1 MKFIPTRSGTLSL
14 KTEHLVHAVIIF
26 TGISSVATQLLTIRE
41 FLARFTGNEF
51 VIAMVFFN
59 WLVAGGLGTLLAMV
73 FHERDGNPTLSKL
86 ALLSFAAAALPAV
99 QIFVIRTAKDLFFL
113 PGTAAGFYEI
123 FAYTVLTTG
132 VYCLLIGFVLP
143 FSLYVLRRI
152 SPGYP
157 GALVYITDN
166 IGDITGG
173 AVFSFV
179 LVTLVTPFQAILV
192 TGLPLVC
199 FSVCLFFAPA
209 QKKKPAGAGR
219 WSIRIF
225 ACFIAVG
232 ILACGPVIERG
243 SLSKAGDSL
252 VHYKE
257 SRFGRITVHKSA
269 GQHTLFMDGIPV
281 AGSGNTREAEE
292 SAHYPLAQIDQAEN
306 ILLIS
311 AVSEI
316 FREIQKHR
324 PSSVD
329 YVEIDPELTHAMFRY
344 DLLERTPF
352 VRVIHRDAVA
362 FLEQTDKMY
371 DAVIMCLPEPATF
384 QLNRFFTGSFFSTVK
399 RHLAPGGVFSFTLP
413 GFDNYMASMDAKIL
427 SSVYNTVSR
436 VFETTELLPGGRIF
450 FLCSDEDIRTDIPS
464 LLEQKGISTSYI
476 DYYFSGDIT
485 PERMNYLDARIDPS
499 IRENSLLRPTLMTL
513 VFSRWFTVFSGHP
526 AFFYSGAA
534 LFLFVYFFRI
544 SRADFV
550 LFSTAFANMGS
561 EILAIF
567 AFQIFLGYVYVKVG
581 MIVTAFLAGLLPGA
595 VLGVRA
601 KAGVSKKRIQ
611 TLDYLIILLIVLFAA
626 VIYQAGSSVPDAG
639 YLLFGFSLSFA
650 CGFQFSDILRYAG
663 DKSGR
668 VASAFSADLVG
679 AAFGALLTSTLL
691 IPYTGLAG
699 AAGVLI
705 FLKIVSLVLFRGKT

>member
-1 MKFIPTRSGTLSL
+1 MNQR
-14 KTEHLVHAVIIF
+14 TEYLIHAVVIF
-26 TGISSVATQLLTIRE
+26 TGISSVTTQLLTIRE

-51 VIAMVFFN
+51 VISMVFFT
-59 WLVAGGLGTLLAMV
+59 WLTAGGLGTLLAMV
-73 FHERDGNPTLSKL
+73 IHEKGVKPTISKL
-86 ALLSFAAAALPAV
+86 GLLSFAVAALPAV
-99 QIFVIRTAKDLFFL
+99 QIFVIRTAKDFFFL
-113 PGTAAGFYEI
+113 PGTAVGFYEI
-123 FAYTVLTTG
+123 FAYTILTTG

-166 IGDITGG
+166 IGDVTGG
-173 AVFSFV
+173 AVFSLV

-199 FSVCLFFAPA
+199 FSVCLFFAPV

-219 WSIRIF
+219 WSIRIL

-232 ILACGPVIERG
+232 ILACSPVIERS
-243 SLSKAGDSL
+243 SLCKAGDSL

-269 GQHTLFMDGIPV
+269 GQYTLFMDGVPV

-292 SAHYPLAQIDQAEN
+292 SAHYPLARIDQAEN

-329 YVEIDPELTHAMFRY
+329 YVEIDPELTQAMFRY
-344 DLLERTPF
+344 DLLERKPF
-352 VRVIHRDAVA
+352 VRVIHRDALS
-362 FLEQTDKMY
+362 FLEHTDKMY

-399 RHLAPGGVFSFTLP
+399 LHLTPGGMFSFTLP
-413 GFDNYMASMDAKIL
+413 GFDNYMAKPDAKIL
-427 SSVYNTVSR
+427 SSVYNTVSH
-436 VFETTELLPGGRIF
+436 VFDKTELLPGGRVF
-450 FLCSDEDIRTDIPS
+450 FLCSDENIRTDIPS
-464 LLEQKGISTSYI
+464 LLEKKGISTSYI
-476 DYYFSGDIT
+476 AYYFSGDIT
-485 PERMNYLDARIDPS
+485 PKRMNYLASQIDGS
-499 IRENSLLRPTLMTL
+499 IPENSLLRPTLMTL
-513 VFSRWFTVFSGHP
+513 VFSRWFSLFSGHP
-526 AFFYSGAA
+526 AFFFSGAA
-534 LFLFVYFFRI
+534 LFLFVYFLRI
-544 SRADFV
+544 TRADFV

-561 EILAIF
+561 EILTIF
-567 AFQIFLGYVYVKVG
+567 AFQTFVGYVYLKVG
-581 MIVTAFLAGLLPGA
+581 IIVTAFLAGLLPGA
-595 VLGVRA
+595 ILGRRT
-601 KAGVSKKRIQ
+601 KPKDPKQRIK
-611 TLDYLIILLIVLFAA
+611 TLEYLVIFLIILFALA
-626 VIYQAGSSVPDAG
+626 IYQAGSSIPDGG
-639 YLLFGFSLSFA
+639 YFLFGFCLSFV
-650 CGFQFSDILRYAG
+650 CGFQFSDILRYAD
-663 DKSGR
+663 DKSSR
-668 VASAFSADLVG
+668 AASAFSADLVG

-699 AAGVLI
+699 AAVVLI
-705 FLKIVSLVLFRGKT
+705 LLKILSVALFQGKT